1 MDSFV
6 ARDKSSLNSIF
17 DKPSTLSVFSK
28 GVSVQMSMVS
38 LSGILVKGESTC
50 RLHIKFSATCSTIS
64 SAKASESITVYSLQ
78 VKDFKIG
85 TRNYASLQVGVV
97 IADKK
102 SRKGRQSS
110 MVSLCT
116 LQSPYIIP
124 GLVPNELR
132 DLFVYSN
139 ILLNATNFL
148 KILSTRFS
156 WWTAK
161 LEIPLFFRL
170 IFSSFHAS
178 YRFSILSK

>member
-50 RLHIKFSATCSTIS
+50 RLHIKFSATSSTIS

-85 TRNYASLQVGVV
+85 TRNYASL
-97 IADKK
+97 
-102 SRKGRQSS
+102 
-110 MVSLCT
+110 
-116 LQSPYIIP
+116 
-124 GLVPNELR
+124 
-132 DLFVYSN
+132 
-139 ILLNATNFL
+139 
-148 KILSTRFS
+148 
-156 WWTAK
+156 
-161 LEIPLFFRL
+161 
-170 IFSSFHAS
+170 
-178 YRFSILSK
+178 